1 MSRLSLIV
9 LALSSSV
16 VFAQTPAKQPPAS
29 SGSGAEHA
37 VAGTITKVDTAA
49 KTVAIKTASGT
60 TEVLKYS
67 DKTTV
72 EAADATAK
80 GAVATAGAV
89 KEGSAAT
96 LSASKEGTDVVAKYV
111 SMGSDK
117 VATSFHELGKAT
129 LKAAEGTVTGVDA
142 AAKTVSVKTK
152 DGSVQVYH
160 YSEKAAVETGQGIAK
175 GTEATGHG
183 LKVGEKVTVNFTES
197 TGRKIAHLFSK

>member
-1 MSRLSLIV
+1 MRQHMSRLSTIV
-9 LALSSSV
+9 LALTSSI
-16 VFAQTPAKQPPAS
+16 VFAQTPAKQPPAE

-37 VAGTITKVDTAA
+37 VAGTITKVDDAA

-67 DKTTV
+67 EKTTV

-80 GAVATAGAV
+80 GV

-96 LSASKEGTDVVAKYV
+96 LSASKEGTDVVARYV
-111 SMGSDK
+111 RKGSDK
-117 VATSFHELGKAT
+117 VATSFHELGKAS
-129 LKAAEGTVTGVDA
+129 LKAAEGTVTAVDT

-160 YSEKAAVETGQGIAK
+160 FSEKAAVETGQGIAK